1 MSCNRYPVDVKAVGF
16 MQCRKEKNYMMFVSW
31 SDQNNILIYRTF
43 EEFKKFHKELKR
55 KFPTESG
62 SLRSLPRFKG
72 ITMQQRKGGKLNRCL
87 EILKLL
93 ETYSQELLKTDV
105 KISRGEEVNQFFKA
119 QTQDLDPSFPENS
132 VVIMPSVFRREKN
145 PQPLSI
151 TLPQASESYRCIEA
165 FETKDT
171 KNKPFSVDQ
180 KEIVEVLIKDMTGW
194 WLVENA
200 DKQIAW
206 FPASYLE
213 ELDACEDIQ
222 NAFSSNEEG
231 KSVLPSKHEFCKT
244 PPLYPLPGIPAWTS
258 DFCGQLCHHLWVMES
273 WNGLVWKGPQ
283 SPSHSTLCHEQRHL
297 LLSQVAP
304 SPIQPGLGHF
314 QEWGSHSLSGH
325 PVPGP
330 PHPFCKKLLPYI
342 QPKWIR
348 LGSLSKPVT
357 LSCLRDSCPAAGLV
371 FHWDWSIFSTRQ
383 TQPLPLSAGSLYFVV
398 QAYEA
403 QKADELSLNQGVV
416 VEVVRRSHNG
426 WWLIR
431 YNGCTG
437 YIPSLCL
444 RPYKN
449 PHHKLQTIM
458 SCGLNTSTPTLRSP
472 QPRGEAAAQPGLQP
486 SPSFAP
492 REEDGSPQRSRS
504 RSLPR
509 ASSTPELDVDS
520 SSLSS
525 ARSSEGDARLAW
537 KPDLSRSLPDVEQAR
552 SSPAPS
558 RGLATHSS
566 KSPHLSARNRND
578 SGFVES
584 SAAELGS
591 SLADPELA
599 AGVPKVPARPSAH
612 EILQRCSTV
621 TKRAV
626 QQSAP
631 RAALPALLPIPSRH

>member
-1 MSCNRYPVDVKAVGF
+1 GKMSCNRYPVDVKAVGF
-16 MQCRKEKNYMMFVSW
+16 MQCRKQKNYMMFVSW

-72 ITMQQRKGGKLNRCL
+72 ITVQQRKGGKLNRCL

-93 ETYSQELLKTDV
+93 EKYSQELLKTDV

-151 TLPQASESYRCIEA
+151 TLPQASQSYHCIEA

-171 KNKPFSVDQ
+171 KNKPFSVAQ

-222 NAFSSNEEG
+222 NASSSNEEG
-231 KSVLPSKHEFCKT
+231 
-244 PPLYPLPGIPAWTS
+244 
-258 DFCGQLCHHLWVMES
+258 
-273 WNGLVWKGPQ
+273 N
-283 SPSHSTLCHEQRHL
+283 
-297 LLSQVAP
+297 
-304 SPIQPGLGHF
+304 
-314 QEWGSHSLSGH
+314 
-325 PVPGP
+325 
-330 PHPFCKKLLPYI
+330 
-342 QPKWIR
+342 
-348 LGSLSKPVT
+348 
-357 LSCLRDSCPAAGLV
+357 
-371 FHWDWSIFSTRQ
+371 
-383 TQPLPLSAGSLYFVV
+383 LYFVV

-416 VEVVRRSHNG
+416 VEVLRTSHDG

-437 YIPSLCL
+437 YMPSLCL
-444 RPYKN
+444 RPYQN
-449 PHHKLQTIM
+449 PHRKLQTIL
-458 SCGLNTSTPTLRSP
+458 SCGPKGSSPALSAP
-472 QPRGEAAAQPGLQP
+472 QPRGQP
-486 SPSFAP
+486 AP
-492 REEDGSPQRSRS
+492 GPGPAREGHGGSPRSRS
-504 RSLPR
+504 HSLD
-509 ASSTPELDVDS
+509 LDS

-525 ARSSEGDARLAW
+525 GSSGAGDARLAW
-537 KPDLSRSLPDVEQAR
+537 QPDLSRSLPEVEQGSAA
-552 SSPAPS
+552 PGPS
-558 RGLATHSS
+558 RSG
-566 KSPHLSARNRND
+566 KSPQLRARDSSD

-584 SAAELGS
+584 SAAELGP
-591 SLADPELA
+591 SLAAPE
-599 AGVPKVPARPSAH
+599 GVPKVPARPSAH

-621 TKRAV
+621 TKRAL
-626 QQSAP
+626 QQAAP
-631 RAALPALLPIPSRH
+631 RPGLPSPSRH

>member
-1 MSCNRYPVDVKAVGF
+1 
-16 MQCRKEKNYMMFVSW
+16 YMIFVSW

-43 EEFKKFHKELKR
+43 EDFKKFHKELKR

-62 SLRSLPRFKG
+62 SLRNLPRFKG
-72 ITMQQRKGGKLNRCL
+72 ITMQHRKGGKLNRCL

-151 TLPQASESYRCIEA
+151 TLPQASQSYHCIEA

-171 KNKPFSVDQ
+171 KNKPFTVAQ

-222 NAFSSNEEG
+222 NASSSNEEG
-231 KSVLPSKHEFCKT
+231 
-244 PPLYPLPGIPAWTS
+244 
-258 DFCGQLCHHLWVMES
+258 D
-273 WNGLVWKGPQ
+273 
-283 SPSHSTLCHEQRHL
+283 
-297 LLSQVAP
+297 
-304 SPIQPGLGHF
+304 
-314 QEWGSHSLSGH
+314 
-325 PVPGP
+325 
-330 PHPFCKKLLPYI
+330 
-342 QPKWIR
+342 
-348 LGSLSKPVT
+348 
-357 LSCLRDSCPAAGLV
+357 
-371 FHWDWSIFSTRQ
+371 
-383 TQPLPLSAGSLYFVV
+383 LYFVV

-403 QKADELSLNQGVV
+403 QNADELSLNQGVV
-416 VEVVRRSHNG
+416 VEVLRRSHSG

-437 YIPSLCL
+437 YMPSLCL
-444 RPYKN
+444 RPYQN
-449 PHHKLQTIM
+449 PHHKLQTM
-458 SCGLNTSTPTLRSP
+458 LSCGLTASSPALSSP
-472 QPRGEAAAQPGLQP
+472 QPQPQPPGEASPRPGP
-486 SPSFAP
+486 AP
-492 REEDGSPQRSRS
+492 QRLGGSPRSGS

-509 ASSTPELDVDS
+509 ASSTPELDLDLDLDS

-525 ARSSEGDARLAW
+525 GSSSAGDTRLAW
-537 KPDLSRSLPDVEQAR
+537 KPDLSRSLPEVEQPR
-552 SSPAPS
+552 GSPGPS
-558 RGLATHSS
+558 RGLAALSS
-566 KSPHLSARNRND
+566 KSPQLSARDRND

-584 SAAELGS
+584 SAAELSS
-591 SLADPELA
+591 SLADPEPA
-599 AGVPKVPARPSAH
+599 AGVPKVPARPSAQ

-621 TKRAV
+621 TKRAL
-626 QQSAP
+626 QQAAP
-631 RAALPALLPIPSRH
+631 RPAPPSRH

>member
-1 MSCNRYPVDVKAVGF
+1 NRYPVDVKAVGF
-16 MQCRKEKNYMMFVSW
+16 MQCRKQKNYMMFVSW

-43 EEFKKFHKELKR
+43 EDFKKFHKELKR

-72 ITMQQRKGGKLNRCL
+72 ITMQQRKGGNLNRCL

-105 KISRGEEVNQFFKA
+105 KISQGEEVNQFFKA

-132 VVIMPSVFRREKN
+132 VVIMPSVFRREKS

-151 TLPQASESYRCIEA
+151 TLPQVSQSYRCLEA

-171 KNKPFSVDQ
+171 KNKPFTVAQ

-222 NAFSSNEEG
+222 NAFSSDEE
-231 KSVLPSKHEFCKT
+231 
-244 PPLYPLPGIPAWTS
+244 
-258 DFCGQLCHHLWVMES
+258 
-273 WNGLVWKGPQ
+273 
-283 SPSHSTLCHEQRHL
+283 
-297 LLSQVAP
+297 
-304 SPIQPGLGHF
+304 
-314 QEWGSHSLSGH
+314 
-325 PVPGP
+325 
-330 PHPFCKKLLPYI
+330 
-342 QPKWIR
+342 
-348 LGSLSKPVT
+348 
-357 LSCLRDSCPAAGLV
+357 
-371 FHWDWSIFSTRQ
+371 
-383 TQPLPLSAGSLYFVV
+383 GSLYFVV

-416 VEVVRRSHNG
+416 VEVLRTSHNG

-437 YIPSLCL
+437 YMPSLCL
-444 RPYKN
+444 RPYQN
-449 PHHKLQTIM
+449 PHRKLQTIL
-458 SCGLNTSTPTLRSP
+458 SCGLKACPPSLGSP
-472 QPRGEAAAQPGLQP
+472 RPRGPA
-486 SPSFAP
+486 
-492 REEDGSPQRSRS
+492 REEHGSSPRSRP

-509 ASSTPELDVDS
+509 ASSTPELDLASDS

-525 ARSSEGDARLAW
+525 ASSSAGDARLAW
-537 KPDLSRSLPDVEQAR
+537 KPDLSRSLPEVEPAR
-552 SSPAPS
+552 SSPGPS

-566 KSPHLSARNRND
+566 KSPRLSARDRND

-584 SAAELGS
+584 SAAELP
-591 SLADPELA
+591 LAAPELA
-599 AGVPKVPARPSAH
+599 AGVPKVPARPSAQ

-626 QQSAP
+626 QHSAP
-631 RAALPALLPIPSRH
+631 RPAL

>member
-1 MSCNRYPVDVKAVGF
+1 MSCSRYPMDVKAVGF
-16 MQCRKEKNYMMFVSW
+16 MQCRKQKNYMMFVSW

-43 EEFKKFHKELKR
+43 EDFKKFHKELKR

-132 VVIMPSVFRREKN
+132 VVIMPSVFRREKS

-151 TLPQASESYRCIEA
+151 TLPQASQSYRCIEA

-171 KNKPFSVDQ
+171 KNKPFTVAQ

-231 KSVLPSKHEFCKT
+231 
-244 PPLYPLPGIPAWTS
+244 
-258 DFCGQLCHHLWVMES
+258 
-273 WNGLVWKGPQ
+273 
-283 SPSHSTLCHEQRHL
+283 
-297 LLSQVAP
+297 
-304 SPIQPGLGHF
+304 
-314 QEWGSHSLSGH
+314 
-325 PVPGP
+325 
-330 PHPFCKKLLPYI
+330 
-342 QPKWIR
+342 
-348 LGSLSKPVT
+348 
-357 LSCLRDSCPAAGLV
+357 
-371 FHWDWSIFSTRQ
+371 
-383 TQPLPLSAGSLYFVV
+383 SLYFVV

-416 VEVVRRSHNG
+416 VEVLRTSHDG

-437 YIPSLCL
+437 YMPSLCL
-444 RPYKN
+444 RPYQN
-449 PHHKLQTIM
+449 PHHKLQTM
-458 SCGLNTSTPTLRSP
+458 LSCGLRACSPSLCSP
-472 QPRGEAAAQPGLQP
+472 QPRGPARQQHG
-486 SPSFAP
+486 
-492 REEDGSPQRSRS
+492 RS

-509 ASSTPELDVDS
+509 ASSTPQLDLDLHLDLDLDLDS

-525 ARSSEGDARLAW
+525 GSSSSAGDARLAW
-537 KPDLSRSLPDVEQAR
+537 KADLSRSLPEVEPAR
-552 SSPAPS
+552 SSPGPS
-558 RGLATHSS
+558 RGHGS
-566 KSPHLSARNRND
+566 KSPQLSASDRND

-584 SAAELGS
+584 SAAELP
-591 SLADPELA
+591 LAEPELA
-599 AGVPKVPARPSAH
+599 AGVPRVPARPSAQ

-621 TKRAV
+621 TKRAL
-626 QQSAP
+626 QRSAP
-631 RAALPALLPIPSRH
+631 RPGLPVPSRSPAGSSGPGEEGTRGQP

>member
-1 MSCNRYPVDVKAVGF
+1 
-16 MQCRKEKNYMMFVSW
+16 MQCRKQKNYMMFVSW

-43 EEFKKFHKELKR
+43 EDFRKFHKELKR

-132 VVIMPSVFRREKN
+132 AVIMPSVFRRQKS

-151 TLPQASESYRCIEA
+151 TLPQASQSYRCIEA
-165 FETKDT
+165 FESKDT
-171 KNKPFSVDQ
+171 KNKPFTVAQ
-180 KEIVEVLIKDMTGW
+180 REIVEVLIKDMTGW

-222 NAFSSNEEG
+222 NAFSSDEE
-231 KSVLPSKHEFCKT
+231 
-244 PPLYPLPGIPAWTS
+244 
-258 DFCGQLCHHLWVMES
+258 
-273 WNGLVWKGPQ
+273 
-283 SPSHSTLCHEQRHL
+283 
-297 LLSQVAP
+297 
-304 SPIQPGLGHF
+304 
-314 QEWGSHSLSGH
+314 
-325 PVPGP
+325 
-330 PHPFCKKLLPYI
+330 
-342 QPKWIR
+342 
-348 LGSLSKPVT
+348 
-357 LSCLRDSCPAAGLV
+357 
-371 FHWDWSIFSTRQ
+371 
-383 TQPLPLSAGSLYFVV
+383 GSLYFVV

-416 VEVVRRSHNG
+416 VEVLRTSHNG

-437 YIPSLCL
+437 YMPSLCL
-444 RPYKN
+444 RPYQN
-449 PHHKLQTIM
+449 PHHKLQSIL
-458 SCGLNTSTPTLRSP
+458 SCGLHACT
-472 QPRGEAAAQPGLQP
+472 P
-486 SPSFAP
+486 SPSS
-492 REEDGSPQRSRS
+492 RQEHGSNARSRS
-504 RSLPR
+504 RSLPQ
-509 ASSTPELDVDS
+509 ASSTPQLDLGLDS

-525 ARSSEGDARLAW
+525 GSSSSTGDARLAW
-537 KPDLSRSLPDVEQAR
+537 KPELSRSLPEVEPAR
-552 SSPAPS
+552 SSPGMS
-558 RGLATHSS
+558 QHSS
-566 KSPHLSARNRND
+566 KSPQLSARDRND

-584 SAAELGS
+584 SPAELP
-591 SLADPELA
+591 LADPELA
-599 AGVPKVPARPSAH
+599 AGVPKVPARPSAR

-626 QQSAP
+626 QHSAP
-631 RAALPALLPIPSRH
+631 RPALPEPSQQ

>member
-1 MSCNRYPVDVKAVGF
+1 GRMSCNRYPVDVKAVGF
-16 MQCRKEKNYMMFVSW
+16 MQCRKQKNYMMFVSW

-43 EEFKKFHKELKR
+43 EDFKKFHKELKR
-55 KFPTESG
+55 KFPTDSG

-72 ITMQQRKGGKLNRCL
+72 IAMQQRKGRKLNRCL

-145 PQPLSI
+145 PQALSI
-151 TLPQASESYRCIEA
+151 TLPQASQSYRCLEA

-171 KNKPFSVDQ
+171 KNKPFTVAQ

-231 KSVLPSKHEFCKT
+231 
-244 PPLYPLPGIPAWTS
+244 
-258 DFCGQLCHHLWVMES
+258 
-273 WNGLVWKGPQ
+273 
-283 SPSHSTLCHEQRHL
+283 
-297 LLSQVAP
+297 
-304 SPIQPGLGHF
+304 
-314 QEWGSHSLSGH
+314 
-325 PVPGP
+325 
-330 PHPFCKKLLPYI
+330 
-342 QPKWIR
+342 
-348 LGSLSKPVT
+348 
-357 LSCLRDSCPAAGLV
+357 
-371 FHWDWSIFSTRQ
+371 
-383 TQPLPLSAGSLYFVV
+383 SLYFVV

-437 YIPSLCL
+437 YMPSLCL

-458 SCGLNTSTPTLRSP
+458 TCGLNASTLNLCSP
-472 QPRGEAAAQPGLQP
+472 QPRGEPVAQPRLQP
-486 SPSFAP
+486 GPA
-492 REEDGSPQRSRS
+492 RAEDGSSQSSSS

-509 ASSTPELDVDS
+509 ASSTPELDLDS

-525 ARSSEGDARLAW
+525 GSSSEGDARLAW
-537 KPDLSRSLPDVEQAR
+537 KPDLSRSLPEVEQAS

-558 RGLATHSS
+558 RGLATRGS
-566 KSPHLSARNRND
+566 KSPHLSARDRND

-584 SAAELGS
+584 CAAELS
-591 SLADPELA
+591 SSFADPELA
-599 AGVPKVPARPSAH
+599 VSVPKVPARPSAL

-626 QQSAP
+626 QQAAP
-631 RAALPALLPIPSRH
+631 RPALQALLPIPSRH

>member
-105 KISRGEEVNQFFKA
+105 KISQGEEVNQFFKA

-171 KNKPFSVDQ
+171 KNKPFTVAQ

-213 ELDACEDIQ
+213 ELDASEDIQ
-222 NAFSSNEEG
+222 NAFSSNEE
-231 KSVLPSKHEFCKT
+231 
-244 PPLYPLPGIPAWTS
+244 
-258 DFCGQLCHHLWVMES
+258 
-273 WNGLVWKGPQ
+273 
-283 SPSHSTLCHEQRHL
+283 
-297 LLSQVAP
+297 
-304 SPIQPGLGHF
+304 
-314 QEWGSHSLSGH
+314 
-325 PVPGP
+325 
-330 PHPFCKKLLPYI
+330 
-342 QPKWIR
+342 
-348 LGSLSKPVT
+348 
-357 LSCLRDSCPAAGLV
+357 
-371 FHWDWSIFSTRQ
+371 
-383 TQPLPLSAGSLYFVV
+383 GSLYFVV

-458 SCGLNTSTPTLRSP
+458 SCGLNTSTPILCSP
-472 QPRGEAAAQPGLQP
+472 QPRGEAVAQPRLQP
-486 SPSFAP
+486 SPSFGP

-509 ASSTPELDVDS
+509 ASSTPELDLDS

-537 KPDLSRSLPDVEQAR
+537 TPDLSRSLPDVEQAR

-631 RAALPALLPIPSRH
+631 RAALQALLPIPSRH

>member
-1 MSCNRYPVDVKAVGF
+1 GKMSCNRYPVDVKAVGF
-16 MQCRKEKNYMMFVSW
+16 MQCRKQKNYMMFVSW

-43 EEFKKFHKELKR
+43 EDFKKFHKELKR

-151 TLPQASESYRCIEA
+151 TLPQASQSYCCIEA

-171 KNKPFSVDQ
+171 KNKPFTVAE

-222 NAFSSNEEG
+222 NAFSSDEE
-231 KSVLPSKHEFCKT
+231 
-244 PPLYPLPGIPAWTS
+244 
-258 DFCGQLCHHLWVMES
+258 
-273 WNGLVWKGPQ
+273 
-283 SPSHSTLCHEQRHL
+283 
-297 LLSQVAP
+297 
-304 SPIQPGLGHF
+304 
-314 QEWGSHSLSGH
+314 
-325 PVPGP
+325 
-330 PHPFCKKLLPYI
+330 
-342 QPKWIR
+342 
-348 LGSLSKPVT
+348 
-357 LSCLRDSCPAAGLV
+357 
-371 FHWDWSIFSTRQ
+371 
-383 TQPLPLSAGSLYFVV
+383 GSLYFVV

-416 VEVVRRSHNG
+416 VEVLRRSHNG

-437 YIPSLCL
+437 YMPSLCL
-444 RPYKN
+444 RPYQN
-449 PHHKLQTIM
+449 PHHKLQTIL
-458 SCGLNTSTPTLRSP
+458 SCSLNTSSP
-472 QPRGEAAAQPGLQP
+472 NLCSLQPRGEAVPRPGLARQ
-486 SPSFAP
+486 
-492 REEDGSPQRSRS
+492 EHGSSARSSS
-504 RSLPR
+504 RALPR
-509 ASSTPELDVDS
+509 ASSTPELDLDS

-525 ARSSEGDARLAW
+525 GSSSSDGDARLPW
-537 KPDLSRSLPDVEQAR
+537 KPDLSRSLPEVEHAR

-558 RGLATHSS
+558 HGS
-566 KSPHLSARNRND
+566 KSPALRNRND
-578 SGFVES
+578 SGFLES
-584 SAAELGS
+584 SATELSS
-591 SLADPELA
+591 SLADP
-599 AGVPKVPARPSAH
+599 VPKVPARPSAH

-626 QQSAP
+626 QRSALRP
-631 RAALPALLPIPSRH
+631 

>member
-1 MSCNRYPVDVKAVGF
+1 PLAPCEGGAAAVGKMSCNRYPVDVKAVGF
-16 MQCRKEKNYMMFVSW
+16 MQCKKQKNYMMFVSW

-43 EEFKKFHKELKR
+43 EDFKKFHKELKR

-132 VVIMPSVFRREKN
+132 VVIMPSMFRREKN
-145 PQPLSI
+145 PQALSI
-151 TLPQASESYRCIEA
+151 TLPQASQSYRSIEA

-171 KNKPFSVDQ
+171 KNKPFTVAQ

-213 ELDACEDIQ
+213 EVDACEDIQ
-222 NAFSSNEEG
+222 NAFSSEEEG
-231 KSVLPSKHEFCKT
+231 
-244 PPLYPLPGIPAWTS
+244 
-258 DFCGQLCHHLWVMES
+258 
-273 WNGLVWKGPQ
+273 N
-283 SPSHSTLCHEQRHL
+283 
-297 LLSQVAP
+297 
-304 SPIQPGLGHF
+304 
-314 QEWGSHSLSGH
+314 
-325 PVPGP
+325 
-330 PHPFCKKLLPYI
+330 
-342 QPKWIR
+342 
-348 LGSLSKPVT
+348 
-357 LSCLRDSCPAAGLV
+357 
-371 FHWDWSIFSTRQ
+371 
-383 TQPLPLSAGSLYFVV
+383 LYFVV

-416 VEVVRRSHNG
+416 VEVLRRSHNG

-437 YIPSLCL
+437 YMPSLCL
-444 RPYKN
+444 RPYQN
-449 PHHKLQTIM
+449 PHHKLQSIL
-458 SCGLNTSTPTLRSP
+458 SCGLNASSPNLSSP
-472 QPRGEAAAQPGLQP
+472 QRCGEAAARPGPARQEHGS
-486 SPSFAP
+486 SP
-492 REEDGSPQRSRS
+492 RSRS

-509 ASSTPELDVDS
+509 ASSTPELDLDT

-525 ARSSEGDARLAW
+525 GSSSDGHLAW
-537 KPDLSRSLPDVEQAR
+537 APDLSRSLPEVEQAR
-552 SSPAPS
+552 SSPA
-558 RGLATHSS
+558 LATLSS
-566 KSPHLSARNRND
+566 KSPALRSRND

-584 SAAELGS
+584 SS
-591 SLADPELA
+591 SLAEPELA
-599 AGVPKVPARPSAH
+599 AGVPQVPARPSAE

-626 QQSAP
+626 QQSAL
-631 RAALPALLPIPSRH
+631 RPALPIPGRH